1 MSIAGPNRPQTG
13 MRGMGAVRTFVLAAV
28 ARALTVL
35 AIIAAETAGGWIAL
49 WFLTG
54 IAIAAIFTL
63 PEAWV
68 GQLAPEGSH
77 GRPFALSALM
87 AWVGLVLA
95 PLTPQ
100 ILAIKGP
107 GLFILSAAGA
117 VAACVPILL
126 APAVR
131 LKGKPVVLSA
141 ERMGLRLMLR
151 RVPTADAGKQP
162 PDVDFAEEPAIR
174 IYDGDRS
181 VARQAAATSARLAP
195 GATVRGGPPSAAPRG
210 IECEAR
216 RGSGRSHH
224 RARVEQAAAIAPPG

>member
-1 MSIAGPNRPQTG
+1 
-13 MRGMGAVRTFVLAAV
+13 MGAVRTFVLAAV
-28 ARALTVL
+28 ACALTVL
-35 AIIAAETAGGWIAL
+35 AMIAAETAGGGIAL

-68 GQLAPEGSH
+68 GQLAPDGSH

-100 ILAIKGP
+100 ILAIEGP

-151 RVPTADAGKQP
+151 RVPTATLGCAVSGLP
-162 PDVDFAEEPAIR
+162 GGPVFTFAPLF
-174 IYDGDRS
+174 GS
-181 VARQAAATSARLAP
+181 VAIHSTMRL
-195 GATVRGGPPSAAPRG
+195 TRSSRG
-210 IECEAR
+210 IT
-216 RGSGRSHH
+216 
-224 RARVEQAAAIAPPG
+224 